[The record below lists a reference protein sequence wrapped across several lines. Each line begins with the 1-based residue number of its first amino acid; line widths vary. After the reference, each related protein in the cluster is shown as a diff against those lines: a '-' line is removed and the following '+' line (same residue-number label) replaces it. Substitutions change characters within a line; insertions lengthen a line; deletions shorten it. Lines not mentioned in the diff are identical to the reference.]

1 MQQSSFFEGTDVY
14 VDLRL
19 ECATTVALRLRPRR
33 NAAGLR
39 KSLPTALSSPAGN
52 AARGATGLDSGTT
65 RQPEGR
71 RGTFAVGGGG
81 GGGSVSTDSAG
92 PGLAQGA

>member
-14 VDLRL
+14 VYLRL